1 MGERTGA
8 LSDLFGAAVDL
19 VLPRPCPG
27 CGRPGPWC
35 PSCAATLAG
44 PPRRIRLPDDL
55 GADDLRDAAGLPQVW
70 ALTRYAGPVRAAI
83 LAGKEKGRR
92 DLPARLGLA
101 LGAAVVQL
109 AAWGAVTDPVWL
121 VPAPSRPAA
130 ARRRGGDPVR
140 AMATAAARTV
150 AAAGSA
156 AGVAPCLITAGRAR
170 DSVGLGAAERQRN
183 LAGRVRVVAG
193 AAPPPDADVLLVDD
207 VLTTGS
213 TAVAA
218 TAALASTGCRPVGM
232 LTLAAVPRWLDAR

>member
-1 MGERTGA
+1 MGVRAA
-8 LSDLFGAAVDL
+8 LVAWADTAADL

-35 PSCAATLAG
+35 DSCAATLAG
-44 PPRRIRLPDDL
+44 PPRRIRPP
-55 GADDLRDAAGLPQVW
+55 DDLRDAAGLPQVW
-70 ALTRYAGPVRAAI
+70 ALARYTGPVRAAI

-92 DLPARLGLA
+92 DLPPRLGLA

-109 AAWGAVTDPVWL
+109 RAWGAVADPVWL

-140 AMATAAARTV
+140 AMATTAARSV

-183 LAGRVRVVAG
+183 LAGRVRVVSG

-218 TAALASTGCRPVGM
+218 TAALASTGRRPIGM